1 MEYSARAC
9 FFHTL
14 PPVEMA
20 SVEFFSVVWSWN
32 REREINSHWFR
43 FSPSPEIS
51 ARGITCKYRANTC
64 FTYRWIPNISRACS
78 GYEMT
83 SDRNTNILK
92 ATFRV
97 DVIRCRLKKI
107 SQFKANTTATNCGD
121 DCLFTSNLPTIIK
134 DSQDCQVLSPPSLSF
149 KRSLRRCAH
158 AVTKGGKFSLPKML

>member
-1 MEYSARAC
+1 MLAFS
-9 FFHTL
+9 TL
-14 PPVEMA
+14 CLPLKWLRLN
-20 SVEFFSVVWSWN
+20 FFSVVWSWN
-32 REREINSHWFR
+32 REREKNSHWFR
-43 FSPSPEIS
+43 FSPPPEIS